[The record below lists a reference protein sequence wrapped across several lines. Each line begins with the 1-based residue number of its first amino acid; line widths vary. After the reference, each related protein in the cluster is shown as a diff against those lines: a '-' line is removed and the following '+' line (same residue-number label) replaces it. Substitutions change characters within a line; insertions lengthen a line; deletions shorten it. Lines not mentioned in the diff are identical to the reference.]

1 MKITDHSVDS
11 YIQTLSPKRKKDLEG
26 LLGLMKE
33 ITLVKPKMWGSIV
46 GYGHVSYQYA
56 SGHQGEMPVFSF
68 ASRQKAI
75 TLYLNCDLSKYDL
88 SHLGQT
94 TQGVGCLYI
103 KSLDDIDMNRLKVL
117 IKTVIGDVQSMDH
130 IQSIHES
137 VVVL

>member
-1 MKITDHSVDS
+1 MKITEHSMDS
-11 YIQTLSPKRKKDLEG
+11 YFQTLSPKRKKDMEG
-26 LLGLMKE
+26 LLGLLKE
-33 ITLVKPKMWGSIV
+33 ITPVKPKMWGSIV

-75 TLYLNCDLSKYDL
+75 TLYLNCDLSEYDL

-103 KSLDDIDMNRLKVL
+103 KSLDAIDLSRLKDL
-117 IKTVIGDVQSMDH
+117 IKTVINDVQSMPH
-130 IQSIHES
+130 IQSINEPLS
-137 VVVL
+137 N

>member
-1 MKITDHSVDS
+1 MKITELSVDS
-11 YIQTLSPKRKKDLEG
+11 YIQTLSPKRKTDLQG

-33 ITLVKPKMWGSIV
+33 ITPVKPKMWGSIV

-88 SHLGQT
+88 SRLGQT

-103 KSLDDIDMNRLKVL
+103 KSLDDIDMNRLKDL
-117 IKTVIGDVQSMDH
+117 IKTVIGDVQSMDY